1 MRIRKNASFFVWG
14 RQKMGNAFAQNLSNE
29 MQLTAKAKRKTS
41 DLQFFTMSEIMKSKS
56 SCVLLSFANVVFF
69 ECRSANLNIC
79 LATK

>member
-41 DLQFFTMSEIMKSKS
+41 DLQFFTMSEIMK
-56 SCVLLSFANVVFF
+56 
-69 ECRSANLNIC
+69 
-79 LATK
+79 